1 MTTRYREQGVLAKR
15 LWSLRTKAR
24 LSRDSLAQSSGVSRH
39 QLESLEQGR
48 ENNPTLRTLVG
59 LAGALGVTPS
69 DLIEGAG
76 PDWWAAA
83 PGNRVPRVTN

>member
-1 MTTRYREQGVLAKR
+1 MTTRSREQGVLAKR

-24 LSRDSLAQSSGVSRH
+24 LSRHSLAQESGVSRH
-39 QLESLEQGR
+39 QIESLEQGR

-59 LAGALGVTPS
+59 LAGALGVTVGE
-69 DLIEGAG
+69 LTEGAD

-83 PGNRVPRVTN
+83 PGDKVPRVTN